1 MPDQIMSAT
10 LEINNFSKLPKSRV
24 SWDCYKTTHY
34 VMMAIKQQLYCFVLS
49 FNYVMAM
56 MMLIEF
62 VECLMM
68 LKKILW

>member
-1 MPDQIMSAT
+1 
-10 LEINNFSKLPKSRV
+10 
-24 SWDCYKTTHY
+24 
-34 VMMAIKQQLYCFVLS
+34 MMAIKQQLYCFVLS

-68 LKKILW
+68 LKKIL